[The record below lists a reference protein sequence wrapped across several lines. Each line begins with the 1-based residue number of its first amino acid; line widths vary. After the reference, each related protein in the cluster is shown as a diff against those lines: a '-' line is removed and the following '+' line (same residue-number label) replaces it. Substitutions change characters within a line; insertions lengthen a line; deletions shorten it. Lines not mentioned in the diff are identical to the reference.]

1 MFKLFTQHP
10 SEVGETYFEHLFMAL
25 GFSGRMAI
33 AILVY
38 TTHAIFPFLFV
49 KTGSKMVA
57 DLYQRTGPGRIQ
69 KPVTVSAQTASV

>member
-1 MFKLFTQHP
+1 
-10 SEVGETYFEHLFMAL
+10 MAL

-33 AILVY
+33 ATLVCM
-38 TTHAIFPFLFV
+38 THAIFPFLFV
-49 KTGSKMVA
+49 KTVSKTVA

>member
-38 TTHAIFPFLFV
+38 LSLIHI
-49 KTGSKMVA
+49 
-57 DLYQRTGPGRIQ
+57 
-69 KPVTVSAQTASV
+69 